1 MTEVSEVGSE
11 VMENDTLD
19 SATSAE
25 RAITGIREGVAK
37 WHLQE
42 PLTNRK
48 LPGRTQEEQV
58 PSSSSLAFSLSP
70 LCWNLKEY
78 NRKNGNVV
86 FRNPGLAS

>member
-37 WHLQE
+37 
-42 PLTNRK
+42 
-48 LPGRTQEEQV
+48 
-58 PSSSSLAFSLSP
+58 
-70 LCWNLKEY
+70 
-78 NRKNGNVV
+78 
-86 FRNPGLAS
+86 